1 MDQVQLQEE
10 YSKTTRDIKVTVFPE
25 FADDR
30 SNPAR
35 NLYAYSYTVEL
46 ENIGSETVQLIN
58 RHWRVFSAGIQV
70 ADIKGEGVIG
80 EQPVLEPN
88 MKFQYTSWT
97 MVSDPIGSMKGSYTF
112 MSDQSEWFDVEIPEF
127 SLVYIDTGAVH

>member
-30 SNPAR
+30 SNPSR

-46 ENIGSETVQLIN
+46 ENIGNETVQLIN